1 MKTIQRVQPQV
12 PENSRESQWWARED
26 SNLQP
31 SGYEPLALTIELRA
45 PGSVFRP
52 FLGNVETG
60 MQQGTTQAGGT
71 FAPGRARPCR
81 TCAAREI
88 WQGNRVKKLC
98 SDEACEEV
106 VIPSG
111 DFAAEAERIFARGS
125 PDQVEGHVLDGGEVG
140 RGVIGADTAFVIAE
154 HHVHDPMEAVLDD

>member
-1 MKTIQRVQPQV
+1 
-12 PENSRESQWWARED
+12 
-26 SNLQP
+26 
-31 SGYEPLALTIELRA
+31 
-45 PGSVFRP
+45 
-52 FLGNVETG
+52 
-60 MQQGTTQAGGT
+60 AGGLEVDFDGADIKQSSVT
-71 FAPGRARPCR
+71 SGVLTVPALNNQAFPLSRQFKIDELATARARLG
-81 TCAAREI
+81 
-88 WQGNRVKKLC
+88 QGNRVKKLC

-154 HHVHDPMEAVLDD
+154 HHVHDPMEAVLD